1 MDESSVE
8 AEEQSLAGGDGGDGD
23 VENTVAFG
31 LVQEALKF
39 NKVS

>member
-8 AEEQSLAGGDGGDGD
+8 ADDQSMIGENGDI
-23 VENTVAFG
+23 ENTVAFG

-39 NKVS
+39 NKVIL

>member
-1 MDESSVE
+1 MEPD
-8 AEEQSLAGGDGGDGD
+8 EQSLTGGDGDGGD

>member
-1 MDESSVE
+1 MDEVSLE
-8 AEEQSLAGGDGGDGD
+8 PEEHSLVGETGE

-39 NKVS
+39 NKVKPI

>member
-8 AEEQSLAGGDGGDGD
+8 AEEQSLTGGEGGD
-23 VENTVAFG
+23 VENTVAYG